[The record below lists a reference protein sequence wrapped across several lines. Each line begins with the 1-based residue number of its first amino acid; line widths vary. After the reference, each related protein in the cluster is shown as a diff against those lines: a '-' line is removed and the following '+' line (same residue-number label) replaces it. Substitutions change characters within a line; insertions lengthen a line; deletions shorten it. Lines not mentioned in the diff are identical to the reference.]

1 MLNAMHT
8 VPDAE
13 LVRHLL
19 RDPPAMAP
27 RDGLEGWKS
36 ALHELRLAWP
46 DPASCAVIAGLHAP
60 SVAFAF
66 AAGYQCAIA
75 RLSGYETGFAALCVS
90 ERGGNR
96 PRDMQCRL
104 DASGDGWRLNGE
116 KSYVTGATHAT
127 TLYVAATAG
136 VDAAGRQR
144 IRLLRV
150 AADAPGVTIRRLPDL
165 AFAPE
170 LPHAAVNFDNVAV
183 EEAALLPGDGY
194 ERYVKPFRSI
204 EDIHV
209 ELALL
214 GHLLRQT
221 RATPGSESL
230 QARLLGQ
237 VALLRAIAAM
247 PPEDAATHLLL
258 AGNRQVFEALL
269 AALEAAWRAGNPDF
283 HALWMRDRAL
293 LQVAGTARAARTAKA
308 WEQLRPDAAVPSPQG
323 QWPVVASNW
332 RQLGSPLRP
341 VAEDVDFFARALR
354 EWCAAHPGA
363 KPRALILGVT
373 PELYRL
379 PWPDA
384 ARVRA
389 ADRTPAMISHIW
401 PGPAAHVIQADWREL
416 PLADASLDV
425 VVCDGGLHL
434 LDYPQGQSQLART
447 LARVIAPDG
456 LFAVR
461 LFVPPPQPETEAE
474 VLAALLAGRIPD
486 LNCLKLRLGMS
497 LQRTPAAGV
506 ALNAVWQSLRETAGD
521 WPALAARLG
530 WTLEHLQVIDA
541 YRDSAARYHFI
552 TTAQATALM
561 AAHGFEQQWMAS
573 GAYAMAGQCPTVVFR
588 RRHGAASACA

>member
-1 MLNAMHT
+1 MHA
-8 VPDAE
+8 VSDAE

-19 RDPPAMAP
+19 RDPPAAAP
-27 RDGLEGWKS
+27 DGGLDGWKA
-36 ALHELRLAWP
+36 ALHALRLGWP
-46 DPASCAVIAGLHAP
+46 DPASCAVVAGLHAP

-75 RLSGYETGFAALCVS
+75 RLSGSETGFAALCVS

-116 KSYVTGATHAT
+116 KSYVTGGTHAD
-127 TLYVAATAG
+127 TLYVAASAG
-136 VDAAGRQR
+136 VDASGRNR

-150 AADAPGVTIRRLPDL
+150 AAAAPGVAIRRLPDA
-165 AFAPE
+165 AFVPE
-170 LPHAAVNFDNVAV
+170 LPHAAVIFTDVAV
-183 EEAALLPGDGY
+183 ADAALLPGDGY

-221 RATPGSESL
+221 RATPDSEPL

-237 VALLRAIAAM
+237 VALLRTIAAM

-258 AGNRQVFEALL
+258 AGNRHVFEALL
-269 AALEAAWRAGNPDF
+269 AALEAAWQAGNPDF
-283 HALWMRDRAL
+283 HALWTRDRAL
-293 LQVAGTARAARTAKA
+293 LAVAGTARAARTAKA
-308 WEQLRPDAAVPSPQG
+308 WEQLRPGAPRPLPQG
-323 QWPVVASNW
+323 QWPVVAGNW
-332 RQLGSPLRP
+332 KQLGSPLRP
-341 VAEDVDFFARALR
+341 VAEDVAFFERALR

-379 PWPDA
+379 PWPDPA
-384 ARVRA
+384 LVRA
-389 ADRTPAMISHIW
+389 ADRTPAMIAHIW

-416 PLADASLDV
+416 PLPDASLDV

-447 LARVIAPDG
+447 LARLIAPGG
-456 LFAVR
+456 LFVVR
-461 LFVPPPQPETEAE
+461 LFVPPPQPEGAPE
-474 VLAALLAGRIPD
+474 VLGALLAGRIPD
-486 LNCLKLRLGMS
+486 LNCLKLRLGMA
-497 LQRTPAAGV
+497 LQRSPATGV
-506 ALNAVWQSLRETAGD
+506 ALHAVWQTLRQAAGD
-521 WPALAARLG
+521 WAALAAKLG
-530 WTLEHLQVIDA
+530 WPLQHLEVIDA
-541 YRDSAARYHFI
+541 YRDSAARYHFV
-552 TTAQATALM
+552 TTGEATALL
-561 AAHGFEQQWMAS
+561 AAHGFEVQWMAS
-573 GAYAMAGQCPTVVFR
+573 GSYAMAGQCPTVVLR
-588 RRHGAASACA
+588 RRHDAAADPA

>member
-19 RDPPAMAP
+19 GDPPAMAP
-27 RDGLEGWKS
+27 HDGLEGWKS

-75 RLSGYETGFAALCVS
+75 RLSGSETGFAALCVS

-116 KSYVTGATHAT
+116 KSHVTGATHAT

-144 IRLLRV
+144 IRLVRV
-150 AADAPGVTIRRLPDL
+150 AADAPGVTIRRLPDH

-170 LPHAAVNFDNVAV
+170 LPHAAVSFDNVAV
-183 EEAALLPGDGY
+183 EETALLPGDGY

-258 AGNRQVFEALL
+258 AGNRQLFEALL
-269 AALEAAWRAGNPDF
+269 AALEAAWQAGNPDF
-283 HALWMRDRAL
+283 HALWLRDRAL

-308 WEQLRPDAAVPSPQG
+308 WEQLRPEAPAPS
-323 QWPVVASNW
+323 S
-332 RQLGSPLRP
+332 
-341 VAEDVDFFARALR
+341 
-354 EWCAAHPGA
+354 
-363 KPRALILGVT
+363 
-373 PELYRL
+373 
-379 PWPDA
+379 
-384 ARVRA
+384 
-389 ADRTPAMISHIW
+389 
-401 PGPAAHVIQADWREL
+401 
-416 PLADASLDV
+416 
-425 VVCDGGLHL
+425 
-434 LDYPQGQSQLART
+434 
-447 LARVIAPDG
+447 
-456 LFAVR
+456 
-461 LFVPPPQPETEAE
+461 
-474 VLAALLAGRIPD
+474 
-486 LNCLKLRLGMS
+486 
-497 LQRTPAAGV
+497 
-506 ALNAVWQSLRETAGD
+506 
-521 WPALAARLG
+521 
-530 WTLEHLQVIDA
+530 
-541 YRDSAARYHFI
+541 
-552 TTAQATALM
+552 
-561 AAHGFEQQWMAS
+561 
-573 GAYAMAGQCPTVVFR
+573 
-588 RRHGAASACA
+588 